1 MIEQKYLYIP
11 QTFERV
17 DETSITLNEQA
28 YIKWNVS
35 SVTNY
40 FKIPIFWNNSFS
52 INQDYEYSDISLSLD
67 VFPDVFN
74 LLYNGGN
81 KLIIIVDEDNIPRTP
96 FISSSSRMLNT
107 NFYRVSLTLRP
118 LKCYR
123 LYTDRPVSEYVSYKV
138 LNDDLGGTVIF
149 DPPFTLLTT
158 QTEVV
163 VEE

>member
-1 MIEQKYLYIP
+1 MIEQKYLHIP
-11 QTFERV
+11 QTFERIN
-17 DETSITLNEQA
+17 ESSLTLNEQE
-28 YIKWNVS
+28 YTIWNVDY
-35 SVTNY
+35 VTDY
-40 FKIPIFWNNSFS
+40 FKIPIYWSNSFS
-52 INQDYEYSDISLSLD
+52 INQEYEYSDMSITID

-81 KLIIIVDEDNIPRTP
+81 KLLVIVDEDNIPRTP
-96 FISSSSRMLNT
+96 FISSSNRLLNT
-107 NFYRVSLTLRP
+107 NMYRVSISLKP

-138 LNDDLGGTVIF
+138 LNDDLGGVVTY
-149 DPPFTLLTT
+149 DPPFTLLVS